1 MNVLVI
7 FFVSKPDFNSVRVIV
22 LIQIKNGERVCLAC
36 LWEEQN
42 YQTL

>member
-1 MNVLVI
+1 MNVLVV
-7 FFVSKPDFNSVRVIV
+7 FFVSKADFYSVRVIV

-36 LWEEQN
+36 LWEENN

>member
-1 MNVLVI
+1 MNVLVVLI
-7 FFVSKPDFNSVRVIV
+7 VSNADFYSARVIV

-36 LWEEQN
+36 LWEDQN